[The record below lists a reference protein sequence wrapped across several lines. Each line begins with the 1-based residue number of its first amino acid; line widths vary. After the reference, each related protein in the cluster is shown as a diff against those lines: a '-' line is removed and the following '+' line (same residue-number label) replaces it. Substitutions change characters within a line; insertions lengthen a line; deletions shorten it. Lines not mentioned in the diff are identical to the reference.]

1 MPDIPVP
8 QKKATVMG
16 TASLHYPDK
25 HNFTTE
31 ALLGVWGDEIAV
43 QYSTRGIGGTAGIG
57 QRPALIVIDMA
68 TAFTDPA
75 YNVGVD
81 LSDEIGQIQT
91 LLPAFRSH
99 QLPIVF
105 TTTMYNA
112 NLADGG
118 RFLEK
123 IPAVGE
129 LIEGTPGVEINP
141 IFARDE
147 NDIVVVKK
155 FPSSFQST
163 HLAAYLTAQ
172 RVDSVVLVGM
182 STSGCVRAAAIDAVS
197 SGFKTLVV
205 QDAVGDRHP
214 GIHWANLFDIHTK
227 FADVVSTK
235 DVLALLDTP
244 R

>member
-1 MPDIPVP
+1 MG
-8 QKKATVMG
+8 ATQMN
-16 TASLHYPDK
+16 YPDK
-25 HNFTTE
+25 HAFTID
-31 ALLGVWGDEIAV
+31 ALLGVWGDEIAK
-43 QYSTRGIGGTAGIG
+43 QYATRGIGGQGGIG
-57 QRPALIVIDMA
+57 DRPALIVIDMA

-81 LSDEIGQIQT
+81 LHEEIAQIQR
-91 LLPAFRSH
+91 LLPAFRKR
-99 QLPIVF
+99 QLPVVF
-105 TTTMYNA
+105 TTTMYHA
-112 NLADGG
+112 NLRDGG

-123 IPAVGE
+123 IPACNE
-129 LIEGTPGVEINP
+129 LIEGTQGVEINP

-147 NDIVVVKK
+147 HDVVVVKK

-163 HLAAYLTAQ
+163 HLAAYLTSQ

-227 FADVVSTK
+227 FADVVSTN
-235 DVLALLDTP
+235 DVLSLLEQ
-244 R
+244 